1 MGKNLL
7 FEIGLEEMPAH
18 IVVPSMNQ
26 LKEKTAVFLKENV
39 LNYDEIAAYSTPRR
53 LAIYVTNVDER
64 QADQEEVVKGPAKKI
79 ALDAEGNWS
88 KAAQGFVRG
97 QGLTTDD
104 IFFQEIK
111 GVEYVHAKKHTDG
124 KAAFEVLA
132 GLKDVL
138 TSLTFPVTMHWGKYD
153 VEYIRPIHWI
163 VALFGDEVI
172 PFDFLDI
179 QTGRTSRGHRFLG
192 HDVTFTTADEYLE
205 KLAEV
210 YVIADSKRREE
221 MITDQIQQ
229 IATKNSWKIE
239 LDADLLEEVNNLLEY
254 PTAFVGN
261 YAEKYLSVPEEVL
274 VTSMKEH
281 QRYFDVRDANGQL
294 LPHFISVR
302 NGDRNHIENVIK
314 GNEKVLVARLEDAE
328 FFYQEDKKLTID
340 SCIEKLKNVTFHKKI
355 GSLYEKMQRV
365 SAIAQIIGQK
375 VGLTAEELKDLK
387 RASAIYKFDL
397 VTNMVGEFPE
407 LQGIMGEKY
416 ALLQGENTAVARAI
430 KEHYMP
436 VSSEGELPESNIGA
450 VLAIADKLDS
460 VLTFFSVGMVPSGS
474 NDPYALRR
482 QSYGIIRIISAK
494 NWHFPL
500 TSLQKEIEDEINQ
513 NSIYGIQLAVESNA
527 VSEFIKA
534 RLKQFFATQAIRHDV
549 VEAVIASE
557 QQDLSQ
563 IFHAAQIL
571 KNHLKDPEFKVSIEA
586 LTRVINLAEKA
597 TEDNEKIDAT
607 LFENQAEHDLYAAAK
622 AVEEHFSEN
631 TMADNYQALVQLRP
645 LIEAYFADTM
655 VMVDDESIRNNRL
668 NQLKQIS
675 KMALVIASLDHLIT
689 K

>member
-7 FEIGLEEMPAH
+7 FEIGLEEVPAH

-26 LKEKTAVFLKENV
+26 LKEKTAAFLKENV
-39 LNYDEIAAYSTPRR
+39 LNYDQIEAYSTPRR
-53 LAIYVTNVDER
+53 LAVYVTNVDER
-64 QADQEEVVKGPAKKI
+64 QADQEEIAKGPAKKI

-111 GVEYVHAKKHTDG
+111 GVEYVHVKKQTVG
-124 KAAFEVLA
+124 KDAFEVLT
-132 GLKDVL
+132 GLKDVI

-153 VEYIRPIHWI
+153 TEYIRPIHWI

-172 PFDFLDI
+172 PFEFLDV

-192 HDVTFTTADEYLE
+192 HEVTFTTADDYLE

-221 MITDQIQQ
+221 MIVDQIQHL
-229 IATKNSWKIE
+229 ATKNDWSMS
-239 LDADLLEEVNNLLEY
+239 LDANLLEEVNNLLEY

-261 YAEKYLSVPEEVL
+261 YDEKYLTVPEEVL

-302 NGDRNHIENVIK
+302 NGDSNHIENVIK

-328 FFYQEDKKLTID
+328 FFYQEDKKLTIAD
-340 SCIEKLKNVTFHKKI
+340 CVDKLKQVTFHKKI

-365 SAIAQIIGQK
+365 GAIAQIIGRT
-375 VGLTAEELKDLK
+375 VGLTTEELADLT
-387 RASAIYKFDL
+387 RASQIYKFDL

-416 ALLQGENTAVARAI
+416 ALLQGEKATVAKAI

-436 VSSEGELPESNIGA
+436 VSSEGELPESNVGT

-482 QSYGIIRIISAK
+482 QTYGIVRMIADK
-494 NWHFPL
+494 NWFFPFL
-500 TSLQKEIEDEINQ
+500 SLQKEIATEINQ
-513 NSIYGIQLAVESNA
+513 NENYGIQLAVEHEAISD
-527 VSEFIKA
+527 FIKA
-534 RLKQFFATQAIRHDV
+534 RLKQYFATKSMRHDV
-549 VEAVIASE
+549 IEAVIEAD

-563 IFHAAQIL
+563 IFHAATIL
-571 KNHLKDPEFKVSIEA
+571 KNHLKDPEFKVSVEA
-586 LTRVINLAEKA
+586 LTRVIHLAEKA
-597 TEDNEKIDAT
+597 TGENTVIDET
-607 LFENQAEHDLYAAAK
+607 LFENDAERALYEAAA
-622 AVEEHFSEN
+622 AVEADFLEN
-631 TMADNYQALVQLRP
+631 TMGDNYQALVNLRP
-645 LIEAYFADTM
+645 LIEAYFDQTM
-655 VMVDDESIRNNRL
+655 VMVDDQNVRNNRL

-675 KMALVIASLDHLIT
+675 RMALMIASLDHLVT

>member
-7 FEIGLEEMPAH
+7 FEIGLEEVPAH

-26 LKEKTAVFLKENV
+26 LKEKTAAFLKENV
-39 LNYDEIAAYSTPRR
+39 LNYDEIEAYSTPRR
-53 LAIYVTNVDER
+53 LTVYVKNVDER
-64 QADQEEVVKGPAKKI
+64 QADQEEIVKGPAKKI
-79 ALDAEGNWS
+79 AIDSEGNWS

-97 QGLTTDD
+97 QGLTTDA
-104 IFFQEIK
+104 IFFEELK
-111 GVEYVHAKKHTDG
+111 GIEYVHVKKHTAG
-124 KAAFEVLA
+124 QPAYEVLT

-153 VEYIRPIHWI
+153 MEYIRPIHWI

-192 HDVTFTTADEYLE
+192 HEVTFTTADEYLD

-210 YVIADSKRREE
+210 YVIADSKRRET
-221 MITDQIQQ
+221 MIVDQIKQ
-229 IATKNSWKIE
+229 IATKNGWTID
-239 LDADLLEEVNNLLEY
+239 LDEDLLEEVNNLLEY

-261 YAEKYLSVPEEVL
+261 YDEKYLSVPEEVL

-281 QRYFDVRDANGQL
+281 QRYFDVRDENGAL

-328 FFYQEDKKLTID
+328 FFYHEDKKLTID

-365 SAIAQIIGQK
+365 AAIAQIIGRT
-375 VGLTAEELKDLK
+375 VGLTSSELADLQ

-416 ALLQGENTAVARAI
+416 ALLQGENQAVSRAI

-436 VSSEGELPESNIGA
+436 TSSEGDLPESNIGA

-460 VLTFFSVGMVPSGS
+460 ILTFFSVGMVPSGS

-482 QSYGIIRIISAK
+482 QSYGIIRIISDK

-500 TSLQKEIEDEINQ
+500 VTLQKEIEEEINK
-513 NSIYGIQLAVESNA
+513 NAIYGIQLSAEKDA
-527 VSEFIKA
+527 VSQFIKA
-534 RLKQFFATQAIRHDV
+534 RLKQFFATKSVRHDV
-549 VEAVIASE
+549 VEAVIAAE
-557 QQDLSQ
+557 QQDISQ
-563 IFHAAQIL
+563 LFHSATIL

-586 LTRVINLAEKA
+586 LTRVIHLAEKA
-597 TEDNEKIDAT
+597 TGDSDRIDPA
-607 LFENQAEHDLYAAAK
+607 LFENQAEQQLYEAAQK
-622 AVEEHFSEN
+622 VESNFSTS
-631 TMADNYQALVQLRP
+631 TMAENYQALIALRP
-645 LIEAYFADTM
+645 FIEAYFDETM
-655 VMVDDESIRNNRL
+655 VMVDDIAIRNNRL